1 MISFHIERIPIDKDI
16 QILISLIFF
25 FKFQAAQHSG
35 IVTISTFKEAI
46 CLYLTCNIYHIL
58 NFEIMLYHHFYISTT
73 YTQDATYSDRALW
86 HLSDT
91 QEELIII
98 FNSSLLH

>member
-1 MISFHIERIPIDKDI
+1 MACSHQGTNNYLNQCWNIANWTLKNKLQWTLNRNWN
-16 QILISLIFF
+16 IFIKKNA
-25 FKFQAAQHSG
+25 FKN
-35 IVTISTFKEAI
+35 VV
-46 CLYLTCNIYHIL
+46 
-58 NFEIMLYHHFYISTT
+58 TT

-98 FNSSLLH
+98 SPVQ